1 MTPTSRLVAIHLS
14 VLASVLPLSADLKFT
29 PTGLLSGGTYGYA
42 AISAD
47 GSVIACRDNSVTV
60 TYEQAATWTASGG
73 MVGLGDLPGGPST
86 SGSTANAI
94 SADGS
99 VVVGYGTAAG
109 RTIPSGGS
117 TALTQEAF
125 RWTSATGLVSLG
137 VLSGS
142 YLGTEA
148 RSVSAD
154 GSVIVGV
161 GYNASGFPEAF
172 RWTAATGL
180 QSLGFLPGCNQ
191 STATGVSADG
201 SVIVGFSKG
210 TGIPEKAFRWTQA
223 GGMVELGTLPSGY
236 VSSHANAISADGL
249 VVVGQIATAVGGDG
263 SANREAF
270 RWTQA
275 GGYVVLGDL
284 PGIEVRSEA
293 HAVSSDGSVVVGY
306 ATGSTF
312 ADSSFIWDATNGLRS
327 LRTILTQ
334 AGFASGWSL
343 SSATGISG
351 DGTRIAGF
359 GSPSSGQSTVWLLD
373 LNAPPPPPASVAL
386 VWTESGPQPG
396 PGQAGPSILRLGYDN
411 GVVGPD
417 IATHTGPSGGN
428 FNGVEY
434 ANGLILIANQGTGG
448 SRVHDPRYSPIIVS
462 NVVAYDLD
470 ATPGFLWQATGGA
483 QQIIKSNTS
492 ATLTGTGVH
501 DRTYSTA
508 TNQLN
513 LARSTGFFA
522 NALQT
527 VGSSV
532 YFSSSITAPI
542 GLHVLNFTDGTTS
555 PVFTAGSPSIYDFEI
570 VDDHIYFG
578 NIANNTIQ
586 RVKTDGTG
594 LVTLVTG
601 ATFVN
606 GIDVTD
612 THIYWSELTTGLIRR
627 ANLDG
632 SAAVTLIE
640 GRSGLRGVAVLPLSL
655 TTGPAPQA
663 LSIGGLTNL
672 AFRYTNAKDTPVPLT
687 PASTSGLPVTL
698 EIVSGPA
705 TLSGNSITYTGIG
718 TVVVRATQSG
728 DSSFAPATFTT
739 SVNAAPRLGQTISF
753 PQPANVTYSGT
764 PIVVTPA
771 ASASSGLAV
780 NYSLVSGPATYNSA
794 NKTFTVTGTGSITI
808 RATQTGDTTYAPAAF
823 VERTFTS
830 SAPGADP
837 LADFLIAAGVPANL
851 RGPNDDADNDNLDN
865 LLEYALDLNPNGTG
879 GSFTGTPPSL
889 STTPTLFQLTY
900 RRVRNDVTYVV
911 QTSPTL
917 VGETWT
923 SAGVTQ
929 GTPAGDGATTASI
942 PLGTV
947 SAFLRLVVTKNP

>member
-1 MTPTSRLVAIHLS
+1 MTQMFRLIAINLS
-14 VLASVLPLSADLKFT
+14 VLAFASPLAADLKFT
-29 PTGLLSGGTYGYA
+29 PTGLLPGGTYGYA
-42 AISAD
+42 AISTD
-47 GSVIACRDNSVTV
+47 GFVIASRDNSLTV
-60 TYEQAATWTASGG
+60 TYEQAAYWTAGSG

-86 SGSTANAI
+86 SGSSANAI

-109 RTIPSGGS
+109 RPIPSGGS
-117 TALTQEAF
+117 TALTREAF
-125 RWTSATGLVSLG
+125 RWTAATGLVSLG
-137 VLSGS
+137 VLPGS
-142 YLGTEA
+142 YQGTEA
-148 RSVSAD
+148 RAVSAD
-154 GSVIVGV
+154 GSVVVGV
-161 GYNASGFPEAF
+161 GYNASSQPEAF
-172 RWTAATGL
+172 RWTAADGL

-201 SVIVGFSKG
+201 SVIVGFSEG
-210 TGIPEKAFRWTQA
+210 SGIPEKAFRWTQA

-236 VSSHANAISADGL
+236 VSSHANAISADGF

-312 ADSSFIWDATNGLRS
+312 ADSSFIWDASNGLRS
-327 LRTILTQ
+327 LRGLLTQ

-351 DGTRIAGF
+351 DGTKIVGF

-386 VWTESGPQPG
+386 VWTESGQQPG
-396 PGQAGPSILRLGYDN
+396 PGQAGPSYLRLGYDN

-417 IATHTGPSGGN
+417 IATHTGASGGN

-448 SRVHDPRYSPIIVS
+448 SRVHDSRYSPIIVS

-470 ATPGFLWQATGGA
+470 ATPSFLWQATGGA

-492 ATLTGTGVH
+492 ATLSGTGVH
-501 DRTYSTA
+501 DRSYSA
-508 TNQLN
+508 TSNELN
-513 LARSTGFFA
+513 LARSTGFFT

-527 VGSSV
+527 VGSMV

-542 GLHVLNFTDGTTS
+542 GLHVLNPADGAVSPIFTT
-555 PVFTAGSPSIYDFEI
+555 GSPSIYDFEI
-570 VDDHIYFG
+570 VGDQIYFG

-594 LVTLVTG
+594 LFTLVTG

-632 SAAVTLIE
+632 SSPVTLIE
-640 GRSGLRGVAVLPLSL
+640 GRTGLRGIAVLPLSL

-672 AFRYTNAKDTPVPLT
+672 PPFRYTNAINTPVALT
-687 PASTSGLPVTL
+687 PASTSGLPVSL

-705 TLSGNSITYTGIG
+705 TLSGNSITYTGTG
-718 TVVVRATQSG
+718 TVVVRASQSG
-728 DSSFAPATFTT
+728 DASYAPATLTT

-753 PQPANVTYSGT
+753 PTPPDLTYEGT
-764 PIVVTPA
+764 PLTFTPTA
-771 ASASSGLAV
+771 TASSGLTV
-780 NYSLVSGPATYNSA
+780 NFSITPASTIATRNA
-794 NKTFTVTGTGSITI
+794 TTGVITVTGLGSFTI
-808 RATQTGDTTYAPAAF
+808 RATQTGNTTYAPAPF
-823 VERTFTS
+823 VERTIAVTAPNAFTT
-830 SAPGADP
+830 
-837 LADFLIAAGVPANL
+837 FLTNAGVPANL
-851 RGPNDDADNDNLDN
+851 RGPNDDPDGDDLDN
-865 LLEYALDLNPNGTG
+865 LIEYALDLNPNGSG
-879 GSFTGTPPSL
+879 GAFTGTAPAL
-889 STTPTLFQLTY
+889 SGTPTQLQLTY

-911 QTSPTL
+911 VTSPNLT
-917 VGETWT
+917 GGTWT
-923 SAGVTQ
+923 TAGVTQ
-929 GTPAGDGATTASI
+929 GTPDGDGTTTASI
-942 PLGTV
+942 PLAAG
-947 SAFLRLVVTKNP
+947 SGFLRLVVTR